1 MGHGGAQGGSAAGAP
16 PVEKFRKDY
25 AALPYSID
33 SVDLD
38 FNVQTDETLV
48 TSTLKLTPTGGG
60 PLVLDGEDLRL
71 VSAEVDAAF
80 ADDETLRCLVRQR
93 RVTSK
98 AVLHTSRNPDSSK
111 MRWSEGATTM
121 EASGSREAITA
132 LA

>member
-48 TSTLKLTPTGGG
+48 TSTLKLTPKGGG
-60 PLVLDGEDLRL
+60 PLILDGEDLRL
-71 VSAEVDAAF
+71 VSAEVDGIDA
-80 ADDETLRCLVRQR
+80 VRQR
-93 RVTSK
+93 RVVLPKLLYGWRTCGAASLRA
-98 AVLHTSRNPDSSK
+98 AVAHGF
-111 MRWSEGATTM
+111 EGVV
-121 EASGSREAITA
+121 EASRVS
-132 LA
+132 

>member
-1 MGHGGAQGGSAAGAP
+1 MGHGGAQGGSAAAAP

-60 PLVLDGEDLRL
+60 PLVLDGEACVRLRR
-71 VSAEVDAAF
+71 SARPCRGM
-80 ADDETLRCLVRQR
+80 T
-93 RVTSK
+93 
-98 AVLHTSRNPDSSK
+98 
-111 MRWSEGATTM
+111 GA
-121 EASGSREAITA
+121 
-132 LA
+132 

>member
-48 TSTLKLTPTGGG
+48 TSTLKLTPKGGG

-71 VSAEVDAAF
+71 VSAEVDGKELPKDAYELGE
-80 ADDETLRCLVRQR
+80 ETFTLHNPPSSSFTLKTVVGIEPAKKYPAIGLV
-93 RVTSK
+93 
-98 AVLHTSRNPDSSK
+98 
-111 MRWSEGATTM
+111 
-121 EASGSREAITA
+121 
-132 LA
+132 